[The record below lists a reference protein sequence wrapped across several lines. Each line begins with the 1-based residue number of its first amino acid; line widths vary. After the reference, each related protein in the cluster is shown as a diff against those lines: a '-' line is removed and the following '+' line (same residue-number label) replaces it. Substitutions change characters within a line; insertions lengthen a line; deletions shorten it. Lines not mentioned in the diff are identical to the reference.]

1 MHANIDQILETMNR
15 FQVDYLLIGGMN
27 FMLRHDPALL
37 TYDVDLWIDDTAENR
52 TRCEEALASLNAEW
66 GPTEA
71 DWRMA
76 SQWPSGWLSRQ
87 SVYSLNSPHG
97 AIDVFRFV
105 PGLVD
110 WHLSRQSSVS
120 EQTAGGVSYCGVN
133 DDDMLKCQLAL
144 DASARKPIRVQRL
157 QDKLKG
163 SP

>member
-1 MHANIDQILETMNR
+1 
-15 FQVDYLLIGGMN
+15 
-27 FMLRHDPALL
+27 
-37 TYDVDLWIDDTAENR
+37 
-52 TRCEEALASLNAEW
+52 
-66 GPTEA
+66 
-71 DWRMA
+71 
-76 SQWPSGWLSRQ
+76 
-87 SVYSLNSPHG
+87 VYSLNSPHG